1 MKQLIHSEFKR
12 YFSKKSW
19 LGVLGSIPFMIAL
32 MASQSLKANQIVT
45 LDRVAS
51 FNTFALYTPLHKIFT
66 FYLFAVVILLVVTTI
81 ASEYEKSE
89 IRMVLIRGY
98 STRQVFFVKLMMIVL
113 ALFIFIVGYVACS
126 YLVASVIFEHQSVIS
141 SFLSFDDLTSVQVF
155 LMTLKYYGLLFLI
168 LAVFAMVIAFFAM
181 FTKSVISTT
190 VIGLLIVVASF
201 GFYMVTQL
209 VGRYISGIDI
219 NQLNLLALPL
229 MQLKGAYQIVAGHTT
244 SLHQSLTILGSYF
257 ILFMGSSYYLTGRQ
271 DQFI

>member
-1 MKQLIHSEFKR
+1 M
-12 YFSKKSW
+12 
-19 LGVLGSIPFMIAL
+19 
-32 MASQSLKANQIVT
+32 
-45 LDRVAS
+45 
-51 FNTFALYTPLHKIFT
+51 
-66 FYLFAVVILLVVTTI
+66 
-81 ASEYEKSE
+81 
-89 IRMVLIRGY
+89 
-98 STRQVFFVKLMMIVL
+98 
-113 ALFIFIVGYVACS
+113 
-126 YLVASVIFEHQSVIS
+126 
-141 SFLSFDDLTSVQVF
+141 SVQVF